1 MKVLV
6 TGGAGF
12 IGYHLSLALA
22 KRGDEVV
29 CVDNLNDYYTP
40 KLKLERLRALGITD
54 TEKGVSDV
62 YGNLKFLKL
71 DITDYSALENLFLCE
86 GFDVVCNLAAQ
97 AGVRYSIDHPRSYVE
112 NNAGGFFNILEGCRY
127 HCNTLV

>member
-71 DITDYSALENLFLCE
+71 DITDYSPA
-86 GFDVVCNLAAQ
+86 
-97 AGVRYSIDHPRSYVE
+97 
-112 NNAGGFFNILEGCRY
+112 IL
-127 HCNTLV
+127 